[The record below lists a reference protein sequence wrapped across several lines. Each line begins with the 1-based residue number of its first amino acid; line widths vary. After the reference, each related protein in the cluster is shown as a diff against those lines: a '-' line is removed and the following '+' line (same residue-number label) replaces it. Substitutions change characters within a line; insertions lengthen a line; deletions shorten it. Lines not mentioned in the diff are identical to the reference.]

1 MAVKTITIDM
11 EAYEILAKL
20 KKNNESFSQVIK
32 KTLKD
37 RSNTAKRLYDNL
49 NEVLLSYE
57 TLDNVE
63 SIIDDRT
70 LSVAESPI
78 LDEE

>member
-20 KKNNESFSQVIK
+20 KKGNESFSQVIK

-37 RSNTAKRLYDNL
+37 RSNTARRLYDNL
-49 NEVLLSYE
+49 DKVLLSEE
-57 TLDNVE
+57 TLHNV
-63 SIIDDRT
+63 
-70 LSVAESPI
+70 
-78 LDEE
+78 

>member
-20 KKNNESFSQVIK
+20 KKGNESFSQVIK

-37 RSNTAKRLYDNL
+37 RSNTAMRLYENL
-49 NEVLLSYE
+49 DKVLLSEE
-57 TLDNVE
+57 TLHNVE
-63 SIIDDRT
+63 NVINDRSLSI
-70 LSVAESPI
+70 AESPI

>member
-20 KKNNESFSQVIK
+20 KKGNESFSQVIK

-37 RSNTAKRLYDNL
+37 RSNTARRLYDNL
-49 NEVLLSYE
+49 DKVLLSEE
-57 TLDNVE
+57 TLHNVE
-63 SIIDDRT
+63 NVINDRSLSI
-70 LSVAESPI
+70 AESPI